1 MYHIFFI
8 CSSVNGHLGCF
19 HILAIFNSA
28 AVNTG
33 GACIFLN
40 YSFVQIFTQEWGY
53 CLIWQWYFFFF
64 EEIFMLFSIVAAPIY
79 ILINSVGGYNHF
91 LIYYFYVYVF

>member
-1 MYHIFFI
+1 M
-8 CSSVNGHLGCF
+8 V
-19 HILAIFNSA
+19 
-28 AVNTG
+28 
-33 GACIFLN
+33 
-40 YSFVQIFTQEWGY
+40 
-53 CLIWQWYFFFF
+53 FFFF